1 MSAADPGCSS
11 VAAADDETPPVA
23 GLFCAPEERAYWEQ
37 ALTEALQG
45 ARQRISDGRV
55 APAVTADVFRG
66 RLSGYD
72 FQDPKPLSDT
82 IPWVIEQMTQGLVQV
97 THPRYFG
104 LFNPAPSLPAELA
117 ERISAAFNP
126 QLATSTT
133 SPAAI
138 EIERHVI
145 RSIAERAGLPP
156 ESTGHFATGGS
167 EANCTALI
175 CALTKANAAFVERG
189 IRAFGGMPS
198 FYVSEDAH
206 LAWYKIAVQCGIG
219 HAGVR
224 PVPTD
229 ASGRLDPVALSAL
242 MDGDERLGFIPVMIA
257 ATAGTTGAGMIDPL
271 HACADIAEARRLWFH
286 VDAAWGGAA
295 IASQKM
301 RALLAGVERAHSVTI
316 DAHKWLA
323 TTMACSVF
331 ITRDSRVLKNAF
343 FVDSYFMP
351 PSDQECD
358 PHLTTVQWSRRFIG
372 LRLFLSLA
380 TVGWQGH
387 GNHVERSVA
396 LSDLLARNLVSRGW
410 EVANGSRLAVVC
422 AIPPKGFPAVRD
434 IARSVVASGRA
445 WISSSKFKGRD
456 VLRICMTN
464 GHSMPSDVLML
475 AELLDGHRLSHAGE
489 AA

>member
-1 MSAADPGCSS
+1 MTASEAAP
-11 VAAADDETPPVA
+11 ADAETPPVA
-23 GLFCAPEERAYWEQ
+23 GLFCSADERAYWEQ
-37 ALTEALQG
+37 ALTAALQG
-45 ARQRISDGRV
+45 ARQRVLDGRV

-66 RLSGYD
+66 RLAEYD
-72 FQDPKPLSDT
+72 FANRRPLSDT
-82 IPWVIEQMTQGLVQV
+82 IPWVIEQMTQGIVQM

-145 RSIAERAGLPP
+145 RSIAERAGLPAD
-156 ESTGHFATGGS
+156 STGHFATGGS

-175 CALTKANAAFVERG
+175 CALTRANAAFVERG
-189 IRAFGGMPS
+189 ILAFGGPPS

-219 HAGVR
+219 HVGVR
-224 PVPTD
+224 SVPTD
-229 ASGRLDPVALSAL
+229 AAGRMDAAALQASIDA
-242 MDGDERLGFIPVMIA
+242 DKRQGFIPVMIA

-271 HACADIAEARRLWFH
+271 HACAEIAEAGRLWYH

-295 IASQKM
+295 IASQTM
-301 RALLAGVERAHSVTI
+301 RGQLAGLERADSVTI

-331 ITRDSRVLKNAF
+331 IARDRDVLKNAF

-351 PSDQECD
+351 PSDQEID
-358 PHLTTVQWSRRFIG
+358 PHLTTVQWSRRFLG

-387 GNHVERSVA
+387 GDHVERSVA
-396 LSDLLARNLVSRGW
+396 LANLLARNLLARGW
-410 EVANGSRLAVVC
+410 EIPNGAQLAVVC
-422 AIPPKGFPAVRD
+422 AIPPEGFPPVRD
-434 IARSVVASGRA
+434 IARAVVASGRA

-464 GHSMPSDVLML
+464 GYSMPSDVAML
-475 AELLDGHRLSHAGE
+475 AEILDGHRLSHEG
-489 AA
+489 AAA

>member
-1 MSAADPGCSS
+1 VTAAETIASD
-11 VAAADDETPPVA
+11 AASPDGEMPPVA
-23 GLFCAPEERAYWEQ
+23 GLFCSAEERAYWEQ

-45 ARQRISDGRV
+45 ARQRVADGRV
-55 APAVTADVFRG
+55 APALTADVFRG
-66 RLSGYD
+66 RLAEYD
-72 FQDPKPLSDT
+72 FEGRRSLADT
-82 IPWVIEQMTQGLVQV
+82 IPWVIEQMMQGIVQV

-145 RSIAERAGLPP
+145 RSIAERAGLPAD
-156 ESTGHFATGGS
+156 SSGHFATGGS
-167 EANCTALI
+167 EANFTALI
-175 CALTKANAAFVERG
+175 CALTQANAAFVDRG
-189 IRAFGGMPS
+189 ILAFAGTPS

-206 LAWYKIAVQCGIG
+206 LVWYKIAVECGIG

-224 PVPTD
+224 LVPTD
-229 ASGRLDPVALSAL
+229 ASGRMDPAALSAL
-242 MDGDERLGFIPVMIA
+242 IDADKRLGFIPVMIS

-271 HACADIAEARRLWFH
+271 HACAEIAQSHRLWYH
-286 VDAAWGGAA
+286 IDAAWGGAL
-295 IASQKM
+295 IASEKM
-301 RALLAGVERAHSVTI
+301 RARLSGLERADSVTI

-331 ITRDSRVLKNAF
+331 ITRDRSVLKNAF

-351 PSDQECD
+351 PSDQEID

-387 GNHVERSVA
+387 GDHVERSVA
-396 LSDLLARNLVSRGW
+396 LADLLARTLVERGW
-410 EVANGSRLAVVC
+410 DIPNGSQLGVVC
-422 AIPPKGFPAVRD
+422 AIPPDGFPAVRD
-434 IARSVVASGRA
+434 IARAVVASGRA

-464 GHSMPSDVLML
+464 GHSMPSDVVML
-475 AELLDGHRLSHAGE
+475 AELLDGYRHSDEG
-489 AA
+489 AAA